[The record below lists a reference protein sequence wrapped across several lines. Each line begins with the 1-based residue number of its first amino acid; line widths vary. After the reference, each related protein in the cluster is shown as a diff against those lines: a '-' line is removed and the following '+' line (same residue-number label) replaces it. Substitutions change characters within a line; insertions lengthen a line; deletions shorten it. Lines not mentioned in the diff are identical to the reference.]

1 VKHVENYG
9 EQMRK
14 ASNFRLWVEI
24 IWRENCEE
32 RKTWQ
37 EDQQSIAKY
46 FTQYKWW
53 LRKEFRFQTKKTNQ

>member
-1 VKHVENYG
+1 
-9 EQMRK
+9 MRK

-37 EDQQSIAKY
+37 EDQQSIAEY
-46 FTQYKWW
+46 FTRYKWW
-53 LRKEFRFQTKKTNQ
+53 LRREFRFQTKKTSQ